1 MSQYTDKTVL
11 ILGLERQEDLLLH
24 LIYEGAVCTVRE
36 SDKGLVEQWKRA
48 HPEQVGAVTWEV
60 GDWGFRRLH
69 KFHTVFRGPA
79 YSIHEPALVHAVKK
93 GVALTSA
100 TCYFFE
106 LCPARIV
113 AVAGGLGKGTTAAII
128 ASILRTAGAKH
139 RVYCPVADGE
149 GPFDVLKKLTHNDII
164 VLKLY
169 QHELEGLQKSPTVSV
184 LLNAE
189 SECPLEPLAAQGYIQ
204 ALQAMVA
211 YQEEGDRVIGFS
223 GSAIVRDTLAK
234 APGRRYTFALS
245 RPARQAGWVAEVH
258 GEEIIYLQMDER
270 LDSFGLRGRKLLG
283 KHHLFNI
290 LAASVAA
297 AACGIPSI
305 SIQEAVVQFS
315 GLTHTLEY
323 IGMFGGYYYYN
334 DARATQI
341 RAQLA
346 AVQALAGRRLH
357 LIAGGKKPSN
367 LPDAVA
373 DILVQQCQT
382 ICLLPGSGLG
392 QWRRHLGDALK
403 RTGAEC
409 RILDRFQEPIMET
422 VLSGIQPHLKPD
434 DCILFAPG
442 APFDRPFTS
451 NKQRGDAFEAA
462 VVKRYNSGV

>member
-1 MSQYTDKTVL
+1 
-11 ILGLERQEDLLLH
+11 
-24 LIYEGAVCTVRE
+24 
-36 SDKGLVEQWKRA
+36 
-48 HPEQVGAVTWEV
+48 
-60 GDWGFRRLH
+60 
-69 KFHTVFRGPA
+69 
-79 YSIHEPALVHAVKK
+79 
-93 GVALTSA
+93 
-100 TCYFFE
+100 
-106 LCPARIV
+106 
-113 AVAGGLGKGTTAAII
+113 
-128 ASILRTAGAKH
+128 
-139 RVYCPVADGE
+139 
-149 GPFDVLKKLTHNDII
+149 
-164 VLKLY
+164 
-169 QHELEGLQKSPTVSV
+169 
-184 LLNAE
+184 
-189 SECPLEPLAAQGYIQ
+189 
-204 ALQAMVA
+204 
-211 YQEEGDRVIGFS
+211 
-223 GSAIVRDTLAK
+223 
-234 APGRRYTFALS
+234 
-245 RPARQAGWVAEVH
+245 
-258 GEEIIYLQMDER
+258 
-270 LDSFGLRGRKLLG
+270 
-283 KHHLFNI
+283 
-290 LAASVAA
+290 
-297 AACGIPSI
+297 
-305 SIQEAVVQFS
+305 
-315 GLTHTLEY
+315 
-323 IGMFGGYYYYN
+323 MFGGYYYYN